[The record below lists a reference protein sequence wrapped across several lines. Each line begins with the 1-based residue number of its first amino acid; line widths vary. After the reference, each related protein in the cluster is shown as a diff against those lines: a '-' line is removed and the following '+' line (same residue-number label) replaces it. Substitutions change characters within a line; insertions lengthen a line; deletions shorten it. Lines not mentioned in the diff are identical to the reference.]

1 MSFLT
6 TKYGRFTGFVWILIS
21 VLGLGSLIAV
31 YYLWLQPYFTL
42 NAAETQKIEL
52 SDEQRVSLQT
62 APENYK
68 DPSVLPPYDS
78 LSHYLIAEKS
88 TIPGTLWKWDAIPWN
103 ATSVVAL
110 ANGGAITKKNSLL
123 EKAGIRLKVNRVDM
137 YSDIQENMLKFADAY
152 SKDPSSAQGTQFCTI
167 MGDAAPIF
175 ISGLNDKLKEIN
187 PEYKA
192 KVFYTTGRSA
202 GEDAFIGPQRFLD
215 DPQNLRGATCIV
227 VMLDGDQNIPI
238 LFAEANGIPINPDA
252 NTYDPNA
259 LNFKYVDD
267 FMQTPKE
274 FLLGKA
280 ETRVNKL
287 TGKEVQVTPNC
298 FATWTPGDVYFS
310 DNYKGDSAMVRILST
325 HENINQMLCT
335 VIGLNKHLEQESKKI
350 AKMLVAFD
358 EAGNRIKIYPSEL
371 KMASDAIAEIFSPTD
386 SEKNGEWWFKYY
398 NGDTVQKKGYKMY
411 LGGSGS
417 MNLSEAADAMGVGEE
432 ATGYYKSTYT
442 TFGDLYVKLF
452 PTNLSKYTPVD
463 QVFDGQFIAA
473 AIEQKKKAGQSIAS
487 ETPKTYATGTSDKV
501 VTKRDYAIEFNSGQ
515 ASLTSKGVTT
525 LKEVLAQLTISAG
538 LRIRISGYTDSDG
551 NAGANQILSENRAN
565 AVRDYLMQKGGNN
578 FSKERFESVKGF
590 GVSTKFPNDKP
601 ADKAKNRR
609 VEISLVE

>member
-6 TKYGRFTGFVWILIS
+6 KKFGRFTGFVWILL
-21 VLGLGSLIAV
+21 VVGGGGLLTTV
-31 YYLWLQPYFTL
+31 YYMWLQPYFTL

-52 SDEQRVSLQT
+52 SDEQRISLQT
-62 APENYK
+62 APANIR
-68 DPSVLPPYDS
+68 DTTVLPPFES
-78 LSHYLIAEKS
+78 LSHYEMEKS
-88 TIPGTLWKWDAIPWN
+88 TIPGALWKWDAIPWN
-103 ATSVVAL
+103 ATSVAAL
-110 ANGGAITKKNSLL
+110 ANGGSFTKKNSLM
-123 EKAGIRLKVNRVDM
+123 EKAGIRLKINRVDM
-137 YSDIQENMLKFADAY
+137 YSDIQENMLKFAE
-152 SKDPSSAQGTQFCTI
+152 SFSTDPSSTQGTQFCTI

-252 NTYDPNA
+252 NTYDPKA

-280 ETRVNKL
+280 ETRVNKV

-335 VIGLNKHLEQESKKI
+335 VIGLNKHLDQESQKI
-350 AKMLVAFD
+350 AKMLCAFD
-358 EAGNRIKIYPSEL
+358 EAGNRIKTYPSEL
-371 KMASDAIAEIFSPTD
+371 MMASNAIADIFSPND
-386 SEKNGEWWFKYY
+386 KDKPGAWWYKYY
-398 NGDTVQKKGYKMY
+398 LGDTVKKANHQMF

-417 MNLSEAADAMGVGEE
+417 MNLSEAADAIGVGED
-432 ATGYYKSTYT
+432 ASGYYKTTYT

-452 PTNLSKYTPVD
+452 PTNLAKYTPVD
-463 QVFDGQFIAA
+463 EVFDGKFIQLAFD
-473 AIEQKKKAGQSIAS
+473 QKKKAGQGIAK
-487 ETPKTYATGTSDKV
+487 ETEKVYPTGTSDKV

-515 ASLTSKGVTT
+515 ASLTAKGIET
-525 LKEVLAQLTISAG
+525 LKEVLGQLTISAG
-538 LRIRISGYTDSDG
+538 LRIRITGYTDSDG
-551 NAGANQILSENRAN
+551 SPESNMVLSESRAN
-565 AVRDYLMQKGGNN
+565 AVKSYLMSKGGNN
-578 FSKERFESVKGF
+578 FSKERFEAVKGL
-590 GVSTKFPNDKP
+590 GISTKFTE
-601 ADKAKNRR
+601 KAKNRR

>member
-6 TKYGRFTGFVWILIS
+6 KKFGRFTGFVWILLS
-21 VLGLGSLIAV
+21 VGGLGLLTTV
-31 YYLWLQPYFTL
+31 YYMWLQPYFTL
-42 NAAETQKIEL
+42 NSAETKKIEL
-52 SDEQRVSLQT
+52 SDEQRISLST
-62 APENYK
+62 APANIQ
-68 DPSVLPPYDS
+68 DTTVLPPFES
-78 LSHYLIAEKS
+78 LSHYENEKS
-88 TIPGTLWKWDAIPWN
+88 NIPGALWKWDAIPWN
-103 ATSVVAL
+103 ATSVAAL
-110 ANGGAITKKNSLL
+110 ANGGSFTKKNSLM
-123 EKAGIRLKVNRVDM
+123 EKAGLRLKISRVDM
-137 YSDIQENMLKFADAY
+137 YSDIQENMLKFAE
-152 SKDPSSAQGTQFCTI
+152 SFSTDPSSTQGTQFCTI
-167 MGDAAPIF
+167 MGDATPIF

-187 PEYKA
+187 PDYRA
-192 KVFYTTGRSA
+192 KVIYTTGRSA

-238 LFAEANGIPINPDA
+238 LFAEANGVPINPDA

-267 FMQTPKE
+267 FMVTPKE

-280 ETRVNKL
+280 ETRVNKI

-298 FATWTPGDVYFS
+298 FATWTPGDVYFA

-335 VIGLNKHLEQESKKI
+335 VIGLNKHLEQEKTKI

-358 EAGNRIKIYPSEL
+358 EAGNRIKTYPSEL
-371 KMASDAIAEIFSPTD
+371 MMASNAIAEIFSPTD
-386 SEKNGEWWFKYY
+386 KEKTGAWWFKYY
-398 NGDTVQKKGYKMY
+398 NGDTVKKAGYNIY

-432 ATGYYKSTYT
+432 ASGYYKSTYN

-452 PTNLSKYTPVD
+452 PTNLEKYTPVD
-463 QVFDGQFIAA
+463 EVFDGQYIQAA
-473 AIEQKKKAGQSIAS
+473 FDQKKKAGQGIAS
-487 ETPKTYATGTSDKV
+487 ETAKVYPKGTSEKV
-501 VTKRDYAIEFNSGQ
+501 VTKRDWAIEFNSGQ
-515 ASLTSKGVTT
+515 ASLTAKGVAT
-525 LKEVLAQLTISAG
+525 LKEVLSQLTISAG

-551 NAGANQILSENRAN
+551 NAQTNQVLSDNRAN
-565 AVRDYLMQKGGNN
+565 AVKDYLMKNGGGN
-578 FSKERFESVKGF
+578 FSKERFESVKGL
-590 GVSTKFPNDKP
+590 GVSTKFSNASP
-601 ADKAKNRR
+601 AEKAKNRR

>member
-6 TKYGRFTGFVWILIS
+6 KKFGRFTGFVWILL
-21 VLGLGSLIAV
+21 VVGGGGLLTTV

-42 NAAETQKIEL
+42 TSAETQKIEL
-52 SDEQRVSLQT
+52 SDEQRISLQT
-62 APENYK
+62 APANIR
-68 DPSVLPPYDS
+68 DTTVLPPFES
-78 LSHYLIAEKS
+78 LSHYGTEKS
-88 TIPGTLWKWDAIPWN
+88 TIPGALWKWDAIPWN
-103 ATSVVAL
+103 ATSVAAL
-110 ANGGAITKKNSLL
+110 ANGGAFTKKNSLL
-123 EKAGIRLKVNRVDM
+123 EKAGIRLKLSRVDM
-137 YSDIQENMLKFADAY
+137 YSDIQENMLKFAEAF
-152 SKDPSSAQGTQFCTI
+152 STDPSSTQGTQFCTI

-175 ISGLNDKLKEIN
+175 VSGLNDKLKEIN

-192 KVFYTTGRSA
+192 EVFYVTGRSA

-238 LFAEANGIPINPDA
+238 LYAEANGIPINPDP
-252 NTYDPNA
+252 NTYDPKA

-280 ETRVNKL
+280 ETRINKV

-310 DNYKGDSAMVRILST
+310 DNYTGDSAMVRILST

-335 VIGLNKHLEQESKKI
+335 VIGLNKHLAQESQKI
-350 AKMLVAFD
+350 AKMLCAFD
-358 EAGNRIKIYPSEL
+358 EAGNRIKTYPSEL
-371 KMASDAIAEIFSPTD
+371 MMASNAIAEVFSPND
-386 SEKNGEWWFKYY
+386 KEKTGAWWNKYY
-398 NGDTVQKKGYKMY
+398 IGDTVKRPGYKMY

-417 MNLSEAADAMGVGEE
+417 LNLSEAADAMGVGEE
-432 ATGYYKSTYT
+432 ASGYYKTTYT

-463 QVFDGQFIAA
+463 EVFNGKYVQLAFD
-473 AIEQKKKAGQSIAS
+473 QKKKAGQGIAG
-487 ETPKTYATGTSDKV
+487 ETPKVYATGTSEKV
-501 VTKRDYAIEFNSGQ
+501 VTKRDWAIEFNSGQ
-515 ASLTSKGVTT
+515 ASLTAKGVQT
-525 LKEVLAQLTISAG
+525 LKDVLGQLTISAG

-551 NAGANQILSENRAN
+551 NAETNRVLSESRAN
-565 AVRDYLMQKGGNN
+565 AVRDYLMKNGGGN
-578 FSKERFESVKGF
+578 FSKERFEAVKGL
-590 GVSTKFPNDKP
+590 GVSEKFSN
-601 ADKAKNRR
+601 AVAAEKAKNRR